1 MTEFLQLLVGGV
13 ALGSKYA
20 LVALGFV
27 VIFKAT
33 GVINFAQGGFVMV
46 GAYLTYNFRV
56 TWGLPFFVAVLLAVV
71 VTAFSGLV
79 VERLI
84 LRRMVGRPPFA
95 LIMITVGM
103 LFIIQEIVTLIWGF
117 EGHDLGDP
125 WGISTVQVGDV
136 FIRVADLWTIGITLV
151 VVAAFFA
158 FFRFTSLGL
167 AMRATALD
175 QEAALAQ
182 GMSAKRVFASSWAI
196 AGGVAAL
203 AGVTIAAGISGG
215 VNPQVQFLAL
225 LAFPAIILG
234 GLDSP
239 GGAVIGGIIIGVTQ
253 NLTAGYQAEYLKFL
267 GDFGNNFQG
276 VMPFVVMVLILLIR
290 PYGLFGTKEVKRI

>member
-27 VIFKAT
+27 IIFKAT
-33 GVINFAQGGFVMV
+33 GVINFAQGGFVML

-56 TWGLPFFVAVLLAVV
+56 TWGLPFVFAVILAVIA
-71 VTAFSGLV
+71 TAFSGLV

-103 LFIIQEIVTLIWGF
+103 LFILQEIVTLIWGF

-125 WGISTVQVGDV
+125 WGISTIQVGDV
-136 FIRVADLWTIGITLV
+136 FIRVADLWTVAITLAV
-151 VVAAFFA
+151 VVAFFA

-196 AGGVAAL
+196 SGAVAAL
-203 AGVTIAAGISGG
+203 AGVTIAAGLSGG

-239 GGAVIGGIIIGVTQ
+239 GGAVVGGIIIGLTQ
-253 NLTAGYQAEYLKFL
+253 NLTAGYQKEYAAFL
-267 GDFGNNFQG
+267 GDGFQS
-276 VMPFVVMVLILLIR
+276 VMPFVVMVLVLLVR

>member
-1 MTEFLQLLVGGV
+1 MTEFLQLIVAGV
-13 ALGSKYA
+13 ALGMKYA

-27 VIFKAT
+27 IIFKAT
-33 GVINFAQGGFVMV
+33 GVINFAQGGFVMI
-46 GAYLTYNFRV
+46 GAYLTFNFNV
-56 TWGLPFFVAVLLAVV
+56 TWGLPFAVAVALAVV
-71 VTAFSGLV
+71 VTALSGLV

-95 LIMITVGM
+95 LIMITIGM

-125 WGISTVQVGDV
+125 WGVQTIKVGDV
-136 FIRVADLWTIGITLV
+136 FIRVADLWTVGIALA

-203 AGVTIAAGISGG
+203 AGVTISAGISGG
-215 VNPQVQFLAL
+215 VNPQVQFIAL

-239 GGAVIGGIIIGVTQ
+239 GGAVIGGVIIGITQ
-253 NLTAGYQAEYLKFL
+253 TLTAGYQKDYAAFL
-267 GDFGNNFQG
+267 GENFQS

>member
-1 MTEFLQLLVGGV
+1 MTEFLQLIVGGV
-13 ALGSKYA
+13 ALGAKYA

-27 VIFKAT
+27 IIFKAT

-46 GAYLTYNFRV
+46 GAYLAYNFGV
-56 TWGLPFFVAVLLAVV
+56 TWGLPFAVAVVLSMI
-71 VTAFSGLV
+71 VTALSGLV

-125 WGISTVQVGDV
+125 WGVETVQVGDV
-136 FIRVADLWTIGITLV
+136 FIRVADLWTVALALL

-196 AGGVAAL
+196 AGAVAAL
-203 AGVTIAAGISGG
+203 AGVTISAGISGG

-253 NLTAGYQAEYLKFL
+253 TLTAGYQKEYASFL
-267 GDFGNNFQG
+267 GDNFQG